1 MLDLVVPCCPMLF
14 HFGMSPRM
22 AAYRVLRGVLPPW
35 AWQSATCVLRAPSVI
50 NLEPLHVH
58 HVELDTSL
66 RPRDHRYVLAVQKA
80 WSFSTRFL
88 ILLFVFFKLFV
99 FICLH
104 GVKSANGPNEKDF
117 RTCYLASITPWL
129 RPWESCFKKIP
140 SCLFS
145 RVYCPKA
152 SKSSIQWAT
161 RVLMP
166 VCVSRLSFFLLSLMS
181 DRSGLGPGKYTDQLQ
196 STACSNCPIGSYAD
210 TWLGRIF
217 TQTSLQLFTHF
228 CTFANTKNLL
238 DSDFSANPKGFRL
251 WDCFVARGQA
261 YRNATLVLQA
271 VRPFLRQG
279 TKDFELFALNLDTET
294 IGTW

>member
-1 MLDLVVPCCPMLF
+1 MSFVLLVF
-14 HFGMSPRM
+14 
-22 AAYRVLRGVLPPW
+22 
-35 AWQSATCVLRAPSVI
+35 T
-50 NLEPLHVH
+50 
-58 HVELDTSL
+58 
-66 RPRDHRYVLAVQKA
+66 VQKHPKA
-80 WSFSTRFL
+80 RL
-88 ILLFVFFKLFV
+88 
-99 FICLH
+99 
-104 GVKSANGPNEKDF
+104 NEQQG
-117 RTCYLASITPWL
+117 S
-129 RPWESCFKKIP
+129 
-140 SCLFS
+140 SCLS
-145 RVYCPKA
+145 A
-152 SKSSIQWAT
+152 SADS
-161 RVLMP
+161 V
-166 VCVSRLSFFLLSLMS
+166 FLLSLMS

-279 TKDFELFALNLDTET
+279 TKDFELFALHLDTES

>member
-1 MLDLVVPCCPMLF
+1 MSFFPC
-14 HFGMSPRM
+14 
-22 AAYRVLRGVLPPW
+22 
-35 AWQSATCVLRAPSVI
+35 
-50 NLEPLHVH
+50 
-58 HVELDTSL
+58 
-66 RPRDHRYVLAVQKA
+66 
-80 WSFSTRFL
+80 
-88 ILLFVFFKLFV
+88 LL
-99 FICLH
+99 
-104 GVKSANGPNEKDF
+104 
-117 RTCYLASITPWL
+117 
-129 RPWESCFKKIP
+129 
-140 SCLFS
+140 
-145 RVYCPKA
+145 
-152 SKSSIQWAT
+152 SKSIQKLDSMSNKGPHACLRQPT
-161 RVLMP
+161 Q
-166 VCVSRLSFFLLSLMS
+166 FFLLSLMS

-279 TKDFELFALNLDTET
+279 TKDFELFALNLDTES